1 MKRTIVPGT
10 LLAVGGLSI
19 AVTAVQQPLLDAIRK
34 VTDRPV
40 TMIVNTH
47 TQGDHVSGNV
57 EFPVEAG
64 IVAIFNET
72 K

>member
-1 MKRTIVPGT
+1 MMVPRDAARSTLGEAAMKRTIVPGT

-47 TQGDHVSGNV
+47 TQGDH
-57 EFPVEAG
+57 E
-64 IVAIFNET
+64 
-72 K
+72 